1 MPEQVSEG
9 GMNGAELLVQTL
21 RQHGVEHIFG
31 LPGDTGMAFYDA
43 LYHEPA
49 ITHVM
54 TRDERSASFMADVY
68 ARVANRLGVS
78 EGPSGGGATYIIP
91 GVAEA
96 HGSAVPVLCL
106 TSDTPIAQQHRN
118 VLTELDQVALFR
130 PVTGWSERVPAPDAM
145 GDAARRAI
153 RMALAGRPGAAHLS
167 LPADVLDGEVEA
179 PVAAGAEDRISDR
192 LPLTRPRADR
202 DEVARAA
209 ELIVAA
215 ARPVIVAGGGVLASG
230 AWDVLTELAES
241 CGLPVAT
248 SINGKG
254 AIAETSPVSV
264 GVVGGNGARTYANA
278 WIAEADLV
286 FFIGTR
292 TESTTTNHWT
302 LPSRERPP
310 VTIHLDVA
318 EREIGNAYP
327 NGAVLIGD
335 ARATL
340 EDLRDALHSDAG
352 RLKARSRDRIA
363 RLDAQRTQYFDQ
375 VDAAA
380 RSDDWP
386 MKPQRVVR
394 EMREILDDEV
404 VIVADPGTPTPYLG
418 AQFPLRRPGRTTV
431 IPRAHGGLGYAL
443 PGVVGAA
450 YAAGGRRVIGM
461 MGDDSFGM
469 SVGELETISRLGL
482 PIVLIQTAN
491 QTFGWIK
498 ELQHLYH
505 GQRYYSVD
513 FHGVAY
519 ADIAR
524 GFGLDGVDV
533 TSPDAFAPALREAL
547 ASGRPTFINVQ
558 TEAQMTET
566 PPVAPWEEA
575 TTGREVSRES

>member
-1 MPEQVSEG
+1 
-9 GMNGAELLVQTL
+9 MNGAQLLVKTL
-21 RQHGVEHIFG
+21 RDHGVEHIFG

-43 LYHEPA
+43 LYHEPG

-68 ARVANRLGVS
+68 ARVANRLGVT

-96 HGSAVPVLCL
+96 HGSAVPLLCM

-130 PVTGWSERVPAPDAM
+130 PVTGWSERVPAADAM
-145 GDAARRAI
+145 GDATRRAI
-153 RMALAGRPGAAHLS
+153 RMALAGRPGASHLS
-167 LPADVLDGEVEA
+167 LPADVLDGEVQEH
-179 PVAAGAEDRISDR
+179 VERGTDDRVSDR
-192 LPLTRPRADR
+192 LPMSRPRADR

-209 ELIVAA
+209 EMIVGAS
-215 ARPVIVAGGGVLASG
+215 RPVIVAGGGVLASG
-230 AWDVLTELAES
+230 AWNVLTELAER
-241 CGLPVAT
+241 CGIPVAT

-254 AIAETSPVSV
+254 AVAETSPVSI
-264 GVVGGNGARTYANA
+264 GVVGGNGARSYANA
-278 WIAEADLV
+278 WVTEADLV
-286 FFIGTR
+286 LFIGTR
-292 TESTTTNHWT
+292 TDSTTTDHWK
-302 LPSRERPP
+302 LPSREQPP
-310 VTIHLDVA
+310 MTIHLDVA
-318 EREIGNAYP
+318 EREIGNTYP
-327 NGAVLIGD
+327 NAAVLLGD

-340 EDLRDALHSDAG
+340 EDLRDALHADAP
-352 RLKARSRDRIA
+352 RLLERSRDRLA

-380 RSDDWP
+380 RSETWP

-394 EMREILDDEV
+394 EMRDVLDDEV

-450 YAAGGRRVIGM
+450 YAAGERRVIGM
-461 MGDDSFGM
+461 MGDGSFGM
-469 SVGELETISRLGL
+469 SVGELETIARLGL
-482 PIVLIQTAN
+482 PVVLIQTAN

-505 GQRYYSVD
+505 GERYYSVD

-533 TSPDAFAPALREAL
+533 AGPDAFAPALREAL

-558 TEAQMTET
+558 TEPQMTET
-566 PPVAPWEEA
+566 PPVAPWEA
-575 TTGREVSRES
+575 AVAGREMSRES

>member
-1 MPEQVSEG
+1 
-9 GMNGAELLVQTL
+9 MNGAQLLVQTM
-21 RQHGVEHIFG
+21 RQHGIEHIFG

-43 LYHEPA
+43 LYDEPA

-68 ARVANRLGVS
+68 ARVANRLGVT

-96 HGSAVPVLCL
+96 HGSAVPLLCL
-106 TSDTPIAQQHRN
+106 TSDTPISQQHRN

-130 PVTGWSERVPAPDAM
+130 PVTGWTERVPVADTM

-153 RMALAGRPGAAHLS
+153 RMALGGRPGASHLS
-167 LPADVLDGEVEA
+167 LPADSLENEIGA
-179 PVAAGAEDRISDR
+179 PVNRGDEDRLSDR
-192 LPLTRPRADR
+192 LPLSRPRADR
-202 DEVARAA
+202 DQLELAAR
-209 ELIVAA
+209 LIVEAE
-215 ARPVIVAGGGVLASG
+215 RPVIVAGGGVLASG
-230 AWDVLTELAES
+230 AWNVLTEIAES
-241 CGLPVAT
+241 TGIPVAT

-254 AIAETSPVSV
+254 AIAETSPASI

-278 WIAEADLV
+278 WVAEADLV

-292 TESTTTNHWT
+292 TDSTTTDAWK
-302 LPSRERPP
+302 LPSRTAPP

-318 EREIGNAYP
+318 EREIGNTYP
-327 NGAVLIGD
+327 NAAFLLGD

-340 EDLRDALHSDAG
+340 EDLRDALDSESQSLKSRHKG
-352 RLKARSRDRIA
+352 RIE
-363 RLDAQRTQYFDQ
+363 RLQVQRAQYFDQ
-375 VDAAA
+375 VEAAA
-380 RSDDWP
+380 RSDQYP

-394 EMREILDDEV
+394 EMREILDDDV

-418 AQFPLRRPGRTTV
+418 AQYPLRRPGRTTV

-450 YAAGGRRVIGM
+450 HAAGERRVIGL
-461 MGDDSFGM
+461 MGDGSFGM

-482 PIVLIQTAN
+482 PVVLIQTAN

-505 GQRYYSVD
+505 DRRYYSVD
-513 FHGVAY
+513 FNGVAY

-524 GFGLDGVDV
+524 GFGLNGVDV
-533 TSPDAFAPALREAL
+533 GDADGFAPALREAL
-547 ASGRPTFINVQ
+547 ASGKPTFINVQ

-566 PPVAPWEEA
+566 PPVSSWEA
-575 TTGREVSRES
+575 VVAASGQREVQHG

>member
-1 MPEQVSEG
+1 
-9 GMNGAELLVQTL
+9 MNGAELLVRTL

-43 LYHEPA
+43 LFHEPA

-68 ARVANRLGVS
+68 ARVANRLGVC
-78 EGPSGGGATYIIP
+78 EGPSGGGATYIVP

-96 HGSAVPVLCL
+96 HGSAIPVLCL
-106 TSDTPIAQQHRN
+106 TSDTPVSQQYRN
-118 VLTELDQVALFR
+118 VLTELDQVSLFR
-130 PVTGWSERVPAPDAM
+130 PVTGWSERVLTPDAM
-145 GDAARRAI
+145 GDAVRRAI
-153 RMALAGRPGAAHLS
+153 RMSLGGRPGASHLS
-167 LPADVLDGEVEA
+167 LPADSLED
-179 PVAAGAEDRISDR
+179 PVAQDVDRGTEDRLSDR
-192 LPLTRPRADR
+192 LPLSRPRADR

-209 ELIVAA
+209 KLIARA
-215 ARPVIVAGGGVLASG
+215 ERPVIVAGGGVLASG

-241 CGLPVAT
+241 CGIPVAT

-264 GVVGGNGARTYANA
+264 GIVGGNGARRYANA
-278 WIAEADLV
+278 WVAEADLV

-292 TESTTTNHWT
+292 TDSTTTSAWT
-302 LPSRERPP
+302 LPDRGKPP

-318 EREIGNAYP
+318 EREIGNTYP
-327 NGAVLIGD
+327 NGAVLLGD

-340 EDLRDALHSDAG
+340 EDLRDALHDEADAMAA
-352 RLKARSRDRIA
+352 KHRDRIR

-375 VDAAA
+375 VSAAS
-380 RSDDWP
+380 RSDAFP

-394 EMREILDDEV
+394 EMREILDDDV

-418 AQFPLRRPGRTTV
+418 AQYPLRRAGRTTV

-450 YAAGGRRVIGM
+450 HAANGRQVIGM
-461 MGDDSFGM
+461 MGDGSFGM
-469 SVGELETISRLGL
+469 SVGELETISRLNL
-482 PIVLIQTAN
+482 PVVLVQTAN

-513 FHGVAY
+513 FQGVAY

-524 GFGLDGVDV
+524 GFGLEGVEI
-533 TSPDAFAPALREAL
+533 TSPDAFGPALREAL
-547 ASGRPTFINVQ
+547 ASGKPTFINVQ
-558 TEAQMTET
+558 TEPQMTET

-575 TTGREVSRES
+575 VAAQQQEIGRD

>member
-1 MPEQVSEG
+1 
-9 GMNGAELLVQTL
+9 
-21 RQHGVEHIFG
+21 
-31 LPGDTGMAFYDA
+31 
-43 LYHEPA
+43 
-49 ITHVM
+49 
-54 TRDERSASFMADVY
+54 
-68 ARVANRLGVS
+68 
-78 EGPSGGGATYIIP
+78 
-91 GVAEA
+91 
-96 HGSAVPVLCL
+96 VPV
-106 TSDTPIAQQHRN
+106 A
-118 VLTELDQVALFR
+118 
-130 PVTGWSERVPAPDAM
+130 DAM
-145 GDAARRAI
+145 GDATRRAI
-153 RMALAGRPGAAHLS
+153 RMALAGRPGASHLS
-167 LPADVLDGEVEA
+167 LPADVLAGEVGEEIER
-179 PVAAGAEDRISDR
+179 GGEDRLSDR

-209 ELIVAA
+209 DLIVAA
-215 ARPVIVAGGGVLASG
+215 DRPVIVVGGGVLASG
-230 AWDVLTELAES
+230 AWNVLTELAER
-241 CGLPVAT
+241 CGIPVAT

-254 AIAETSPVSV
+254 AIAETSSVSI

-278 WIAEADLV
+278 WVAEADLV

-292 TESTTTNHWT
+292 TDSTTTDHWQ

-340 EDLRDALHSDAG
+340 EDLRDALHSDAD
-352 RLKARSRDRIA
+352 RLRARNTDRLA

-375 VDAAA
+375 GDAAA
-380 RSDDWP
+380 RSDAWP
-386 MKPQRVVR
+386 MRPQRVVR
-394 EMREILDDEV
+394 EMREMLDDEI

-450 YAAGGRRVIGM
+450 YAAGERRVIGM
-461 MGDDSFGM
+461 TGDGSFGM
-469 SVGELETISRLGL
+469 SVGALETISRLGL
-482 PIVLIQTAN
+482 PVVLIQTAN

-519 ADIAR
+519 AEIAR
-524 GFGLDGVDV
+524 GFGIDGINVE
-533 TSPDAFAPALREAL
+533 SPDAFAPALREAL

-558 TEAQMTET
+558 TRAQMTET
-566 PPVAPWEEA
+566 PPVAPWEA
-575 TTGREVSRES
+575 VVAGQEVSSES

>member
-1 MPEQVSEG
+1 
-9 GMNGAELLVQTL
+9 MNGAQLLVQTL
-21 RQHGVEHIFG
+21 RDHGVEHIFG

-43 LYHEPA
+43 LYHEPG

-68 ARVANRLGVS
+68 ARVSNRLGVT
-78 EGPSGGGATYIIP
+78 EGPSGGGATYILP

-96 HGSAVPVLCL
+96 HGSAVPLLCL

-130 PVTGWSERVPAPDAM
+130 PVTGWSERVPVADAM

-153 RMALAGRPGAAHLS
+153 RMALAGRPGATHLS
-167 LPADVLDGEVEA
+167 LPADVLAGEVQNDVERG
-179 PVAAGAEDRISDR
+179 AGDRLSDR
-192 LPLTRPRADR
+192 LPMSRPRADR

-209 ELIVAA
+209 EMIVAA
-215 ARPVIVAGGGVLASG
+215 SRPVIVAGGGVLASG
-230 AWDVLTELAES
+230 AWNVLTELAEG
-241 CGLPVAT
+241 CGIPVAT

-264 GVVGGNGARTYANA
+264 GIVGGNGARAYANS
-278 WIAEADLV
+278 WVTDADLV
-286 FFIGTR
+286 VFIGTR
-292 TESTTTNHWT
+292 TDSTTTEHWT
-302 LPSRERPP
+302 VPSREQPP
-310 VTIHLDVA
+310 LTIHLDVA
-318 EREIGNAYP
+318 EREIGNTYP
-327 NGAVLIGD
+327 NGAVLLGD

-340 EDLRDALHSDAG
+340 EDLRDALHAEAL
-352 RLKARSRDRIA
+352 RLLERSRDRLA

-380 RSDDWP
+380 RSTTWP

-394 EMREILDDEV
+394 EMREVLDDEV

-418 AQFPLRRPGRTTV
+418 AQYPLRRPGRTTV

-450 YAAGGRRVIGM
+450 HAAGERRVVGM
-461 MGDDSFGM
+461 MGDGSFGM
-469 SVGELETISRLGL
+469 AVGELETIARLGL
-482 PIVLIQTAN
+482 PVVLIQTAN

-505 GQRYYSVD
+505 GERYYSVD
-513 FHGVAY
+513 FHGVSY

-533 TSPDAFAPALREAL
+533 EGPDAFAPALREAL

-558 TEAQMTET
+558 TEPKMTET
-566 PPVAPWEEA
+566 PPVTSGEA
-575 TTGREVSRES
+575 AVAGREVSHES